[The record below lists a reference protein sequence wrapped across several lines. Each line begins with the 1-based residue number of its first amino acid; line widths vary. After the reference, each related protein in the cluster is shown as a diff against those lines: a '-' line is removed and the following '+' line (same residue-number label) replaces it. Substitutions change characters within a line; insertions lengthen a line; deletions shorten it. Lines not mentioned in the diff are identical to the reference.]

1 VSQDP
6 QRALIIGAGMAG
18 LSTACYLQMNG
29 FNTTIVEQQARPG
42 GLCTSW
48 QREGYTFDGCIHW
61 LLGSSPA
68 SPFHRIWDELVD
80 MAAIDFVDHELYA
93 EVDVVGQRAPD
104 GASTFSFY
112 SDLARLEAEMK
123 RISPADAKQIER
135 FISVPRMLQRHQLP
149 PLIHRA
155 PALRTLGEKLSLL
168 KLWRLGPGM
177 ARWFRVSNV
186 QLARQF
192 ESPFLAEMLANL
204 FDSNEKAILMLA
216 FPMAFFDQ
224 RCAGYP
230 VGGSL
235 AFMRRIEQRYRALG
249 GEMLYNSPVERIE
262 VQSDRATGLRLT
274 DGERLEADLVISAAD
289 GHWTIFEAL
298 QGKYVDKARREL
310 YAGQRLKTFPSLLL
324 TSLGVART
332 FEGAAPARH
341 LALPEPWTLP
351 DGTKIR
357 RVSCR
362 TYSYD
367 PTLAPPGKTVL
378 NVLLTTYNHAFWRDL
393 RRDDVGAYHAAK
405 REVTSRIVTLL
416 DERLGG
422 IRDSL
427 EALDLATPATVTRYT
442 SNWRGSYQGW
452 IPGGF
457 LSTRA
462 LPKTLPGLRGFY
474 MAGQWVEV
482 GGGLPPALLS
492 GRNLA
497 QEICARAGRT
507 FRVTPRPCADT
518 ANAANT
524 TDA

>member
-1 VSQDP
+1 MPQDP

-29 FNTTIVEQQARPG
+29 FDTTIVEQQARPG

-61 LLGSSPA
+61 LLGSSPT
-68 SPFHRIWDELVD
+68 SPFFRIWDELIEMDAV
-80 MAAIDFVDHELYA
+80 DFVDHELYA
-93 EVDVVGQRAPD
+93 EVDVVGPRAPD
-104 GASTFSFY
+104 GASTFRFY
-112 SDLARLEAEMK
+112 SDLKQLEAEMK
-123 RISPADAKQIER
+123 RISPADGKLIER
-135 FISVPRMLQRHQLP
+135 FIGVPRMLQRHELP
-149 PLIHRA
+149 PLIERA
-155 PALRTLGEKLSLL
+155 PALRTLGEKLGLL

-177 ARWFRVSNV
+177 ARWFRISNV

-192 ESPFLAEMLANL
+192 ESEFLAAMLANL
-204 FDSNEKAILMLA
+204 FDQNEKAILMLA

-249 GEMLYNSPVERIE
+249 GEILYN
-262 VQSDRATGLRLT
+262 
-274 DGERLEADLVISAAD
+274 

-298 QGKYVDKARREL
+298 PHRYVDRARRQL

-332 FEGAAPARH
+332 FDGVAPARH

-351 DGTKIR
+351 DGTEIR

-378 NVLLTTYNHAFWRDL
+378 NVLLTTHNHGFWRDL
-393 RRDDVGAYHAAK
+393 RQDDAGAYHAAK
-405 REVTSRIVTLL
+405 REVTRGIVGLL
-416 DERLGG
+416 DDRLGG

-427 EALDLATPATVTRYT
+427 EALDLATPATVIRHTG
-442 SNWRGSYQGW
+442 NWRGSYQGW

-462 LPKTLPGLRGFY
+462 LPRTLPGLRGFY

-497 QEICARAGRT
+497 QEICARAGRE
-507 FRVTPRPCADT
+507 FRVTPRPDA
-518 ANAANT
+518 